1 MDIEVILGIFGGYG
15 AEQILIAAAV
25 SLVAM
30 LVKRKFKLNLR
41 RELAV
46 RLICSLAL
54 AALVAFIFGKNHA
67 WIIGSASGALGLSY
81 VLSNLFGKNKSPTAE
96 TFLRS
101 VAPYLSDEDVKSVI
115 GGDLSEDE
123 LRETLKTLLKQG
135 TPEEEIVFLTDVI
148 IALKKFG

>member
-25 SLVAM
+25 SLIAM
-30 LVKRKFKLNLR
+30 LVKRKFRLNLR

-54 AALVAFIFGKNHA
+54 AALVAFIFGKNYA
-67 WIIGSASGALGLSY
+67 QIIGSASASLGLSY

-101 VAPYLSDEDVKSVI
+101 VAPYLSDEEVKRVI
-115 GGDLSEDE
+115 KGDQGEDE

-135 TPEEEIVFLTDVI
+135 TPEEEVIFLTDVI
-148 IALKKFG
+148 IALKKFD